1 MVRSMV
7 GFAPLLLF
15 LWGCGGGE
23 QNRRHDEDPLAK
35 FKDLP
40 AVKLTLPLLGGG
52 EVSLQD
58 LRGKPVLLTLFAT
71 WSLRCQAE
79 VPLFSQLQERY
90 GGRGLKVVSIA
101 IGPLGAKG
109 LPMVETFVEVFGIS
123 YPVLLSEPGNIDLVG
138 ALGAVK
144 HVPRT
149 LLLDRR
155 GKVLLNQEGQTNFP
169 VLYRTLDKLFKRA
182 PKPQA

>member
-71 WSLRCQAE
+71 CHCAARPRCPSSPSSRSAMAAE
-79 VPLFSQLQERY
+79 
-90 GGRGLKVVSIA
+90 A
-101 IGPLGAKG
+101 
-109 LPMVETFVEVFGIS
+109 
-123 YPVLLSEPGNIDLVG
+123 
-138 ALGAVK
+138 
-144 HVPRT
+144 
-149 LLLDRR
+149 
-155 GKVLLNQEGQTNFP
+155 
-169 VLYRTLDKLFKRA
+169 
-182 PKPQA
+182 